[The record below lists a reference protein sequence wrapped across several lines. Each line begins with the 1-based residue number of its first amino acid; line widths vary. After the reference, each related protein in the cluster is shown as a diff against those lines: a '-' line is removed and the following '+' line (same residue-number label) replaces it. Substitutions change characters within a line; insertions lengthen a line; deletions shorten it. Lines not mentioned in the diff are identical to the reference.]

1 MGATMIKNKYATI
14 KDLVTGKNFD
24 FFNNFEDQVFKT
36 KTICINDVGHDWY
49 DCLSDDEQSYVQQLP
64 KYSHLEYDEVIKQY
78 DQDSLPNIIK
88 RQNAQGWKCNS
99 EGNIIGIIEG

>member
-1 MGATMIKNKYATI
+1 MTKNKYATI

-36 KTICINDVGHDWY
+36 KTVCINDVGHDWF

-78 DQDSLPNIIK
+78 DKDSLTNIIK
-88 RQNAQGWKCNS
+88 RQQAQGWKCNS